1 MHYGLR
7 QRFISV
13 ESERSLLVSQCSGM
27 FRSASHPVKSM
38 AYSERT
44 GQVRAPCSASLAELQ
59 LPMTGRSCSTVSAS
73 VWGHRVMQSDRV
85 SHLFPRNLHWSDIVQ
100 FLKMSS
106 SVVGRIA
113 RVLRP
118 SGTTGSCLTNCV
130 HESDISRI
138 RLSLFRSSRSVKLNR
153 WRSSKHSR
161 EAPAFCVLMN
171 RLLH

>member
-1 MHYGLR
+1 
-7 QRFISV
+7 
-13 ESERSLLVSQCSGM
+13 
-27 FRSASHPVKSM
+27 
-38 AYSERT
+38 
-44 GQVRAPCSASLAELQ
+44 
-59 LPMTGRSCSTVSAS
+59 MTGRSCSTVSAS

-138 RLSLFRSSRSVKLNR
+138 RSELALVRHRTVLENVFLGRWSHRASVATKRHDRQLFDQLCSRIGYK
-153 WRSSKHSR
+153 
-161 EAPAFCVLMN
+161 PD
-171 RLLH
+171 